1 MGQEKLSK
9 KKDFT
14 GVLMC
19 IKARSRAKVFI
30 LFCLLMAF
38 SSFGF
43 FENRK
48 RRKKGKKM
56 SKVTFLPYARFL
68 APSVKSMFRLRVC
81 VTVYTCACTY

>member
-9 KKDFT
+9 KKDLT
-14 GVLMC
+14 GMLMC
-19 IKARSRAKVFI
+19 IKARNRGKVCI

-48 RRKKGKKM
+48 RRKKGEKN
-56 SKVTFLPYARFL
+56 V
-68 APSVKSMFRLRVC
+68 
-81 VTVYTCACTY
+81 